1 MIIGIGH
8 DIVQVNRVA
17 AVLEGKAGKRFM
29 ERILTECERDLA
41 EQYTG
46 ARLYQFTAGRFAAK
60 EAVAKAFG
68 TGLGAVLSFTDIGLS
83 RDVLGKPQCSLT
95 ERAWDRLGLEA
106 NFVKL
111 HVTITH
117 EHHLASAFAVVE
129 RL

>member
-8 DIVQVNRVA
+8 DIVQVDRIA

-29 ERILTECERDLA
+29 ERIFTSHERELA
-41 EQYTG
+41 ERYIG
-46 ARLYQFTAGRFAAK
+46 ARLYQFAAGRFAAK

-68 TGLGAVLSFTDIGLS
+68 TGLGAVLSFTDIELS
-83 RDVLGKPQCSLT
+83 KDASGKPCCSLT
-95 ERAWDRLGLEA
+95 FGAWERLGLSPEQ
-106 NFVKL
+106 VKL

-129 RL
+129 QL

>member
-8 DIVQVNRVA
+8 DIVQVDRVA
-17 AVLEGKAGKRFM
+17 AVLEGKAGKRFI
-29 ERILTECERDLA
+29 ERILTECERALA

-46 ARLYQFTAGRFAAK
+46 ARLYQFAAGRFAAK

-83 RDVLGKPQCSLT
+83 KDALGKPQCSLT
-95 ERAWDRLGLEA
+95 ERAWERLGLDA
-106 NFVKL
+106 NQVKL